1 MPDADSFSIEEL
13 HRFIV
18 EAKEATYSAAKA
30 SQIPPT
36 RADAEPLVYVRDKW
50 EYVDRFVGGQ
60 DFVGQAIVALQ
71 GHPVWAMNYHGF
83 VLAPQEDLHRLA
95 EVLKASLKRV
105 YHEERFLGD
114 ALLTRGRYIY
124 QDTNAGDVRRF
135 QGEERIYTNGEL
147 VYKLWYHGGL
157 IG

>member
-1 MPDADSFSIEEL
+1 MPISLDDL

-36 RADAEPLVYVRDKW
+36 QADAPPLSYSREPW
-50 EYVDRFVGGQ
+50 GYVDRFVGGQ
-60 DFVGQAIVALQ
+60 DFVGQAVVSFQ
-71 GHPVWAMNYHGF
+71 GKPVWAMNYQGC
-83 VLAPQEDLHRLA
+83 VLAPQEDPHKLA

-124 QDTNAGDVRRF
+124 QDTNEGDVRRF
-135 QGEERIYTNGEL
+135 QGEERIYANGEL

>member
-1 MPDADSFSIEEL
+1 
-13 HRFIV
+13 
-18 EAKEATYSAAKA
+18 
-30 SQIPPT
+30 
-36 RADAEPLVYVRDKW
+36 
-50 EYVDRFVGGQ
+50 
-60 DFVGQAIVALQ
+60 
-71 GHPVWAMNYHGF
+71 MNYQGC
-83 VLAPQEDLHRLA
+83 VLAPQEDPHKLA

-124 QDTNAGDVRRF
+124 QDTNEGDVRRF
-135 QGEERIYTNGEL
+135 QGEERIYANGEL